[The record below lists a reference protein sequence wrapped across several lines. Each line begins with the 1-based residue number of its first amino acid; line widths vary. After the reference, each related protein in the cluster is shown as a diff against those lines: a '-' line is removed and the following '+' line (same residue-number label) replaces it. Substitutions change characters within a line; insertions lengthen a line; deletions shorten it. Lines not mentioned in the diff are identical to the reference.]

1 MESEPKKFH
10 KGKEG
15 IQKKEVG
22 GVVFPVTVCVCV
34 CVCVC
39 ARARSLAGAPSLSR
53 VRFFATPWIVALQA
67 PLSME
72 FSGARCHFLL

>member
-1 MESEPKKFH
+1 MEAEPKKFH
-10 KGKEG
+10 RGKEG

-34 CVCVC
+34 CVC
-39 ARARSLAGAPSLSR
+39 ARARVCLCVRAQSLSR

-72 FSGARCHFLL
+72 FSGAGCHFLL